1 MGSTTHA
8 AARRLAGA
16 LIGTVLL
23 ATLLA
28 APKAS
33 AAAGTEPAAA
43 PSAAGLLAR
52 GAGYDRPRGSA
63 RVHALQLRLHDA
75 GETPGPVDGRFGPL
89 TEAAVRHFQAR
100 EGLAVDGLVG
110 PHTRTALRRAA
121 ALRLGTGYGDQRG
134 SSRVR
139 KLQRALRSA
148 GEHPGPI
155 DGRFGPL
162 TQDAVQHFQSRAGL
176 AADGIAG
183 TATNSALVKRL
194 ASLQSPRSKNQP
206 RRAVKGKPKASRP
219 TGQPTVSNDVG
230 HGATDTI
237 ALALAAGLALF
248 MGIAALMLLWRTREE
263 RFRARYGASGRSE
276 PAKSGR
282 AGEFAATGG
291 RSGTKGAPVL
301 GYASVD
307 APPGARFNRELR
319 AQAEQIA
326 AECERRGLAL
336 VELVQEREP
345 KHGAGSDR
353 PELASALK
361 RISAG
366 DVEGLVVAE
375 LSRLG
380 RSVPEL
386 GGILEWF
393 SRSGA
398 RLVVAAQSLDTGERG
413 GRQVARTL
421 IDVSIW
427 ERERLIGRNRKGVG
441 AASRKGA
448 ARRS

>member
-8 AARRLAGA
+8 AARRHAGA

-33 AAAGTEPAAA
+33 AAAGSEPAAA
-43 PSAAGLLAR
+43 PSEAGLLAR

-75 GETPGPVDGRFGPL
+75 GETPGPVDGLFGPR
-89 TEAAVRHFQAR
+89 TEAAVRHFQVR
-100 EGLAVDGLVG
+100 EGLTVDGLVG

-121 ALRLGTGYGDQRG
+121 ALRLGMGYGDGRG
-134 SSRVR
+134 STRVR
-139 KLQRALRSA
+139 KLQRRLRSA
-148 GEHPGPI
+148 GEHPGPV

-176 AADGIAG
+176 APDGIAG
-183 TATNSALVKRL
+183 SATNAALVKRL
-194 ASLQSPRSKNQP
+194 ASVHSSPSGKEP
-206 RRAVKGKPKASRP
+206 RQVDKGKPKASKP
-219 TGQPTVSNDVG
+219 AGQPTVSNDVG

-237 ALALAAGLALF
+237 ALALAGGLALF
-248 MGIAALMLLWRTREE
+248 MGIAALLLLWRTREE
-263 RFRARYGASGRSE
+263 RLLARQRRTGGSE
-276 PAKSGR
+276 PSGSGR
-282 AGEFAATGG
+282 AGEFVAAGG
-291 RSGTKGAPVL
+291 GSGTKPAPVL

-319 AQAEQIA
+319 AQVEQIA
-326 AECERRGLAL
+326 AECERRGLTL
-336 VELVQEREP
+336 LELVQEHA
-345 KHGAGSDR
+345 HGGGTER
-353 PELASALK
+353 PELAYALK
-361 RISAG
+361 RISSG
-366 DVEGLVVAE
+366 DAEGLVVAE
-375 LSRLG
+375 LSCLG

-386 GGILEWF
+386 GRTLEWF

-398 RLVVAAQSLDTGERG
+398 RLVVAAQALDTGERG

-421 IDVSIW
+421 IDVLVW
-427 ERERLIGRNRKGVG
+427 ERERLIGPNRKGEG
-441 AASRKGA
+441 DASRKGA
-448 ARRS
+448 AWRS